1 LQDDISNNLNLLLE
15 KIDLKREE
23 MITTAMKTSFTSEET
38 IKCSQELDQLI
49 IHYQTYKI
57 IENRVGFYQSF
68 LNTISSFVLQPI
80 LSINKIK

>member
-1 LQDDISNNLNLLLE
+1 MIS
-15 KIDLKREE
+15 
-23 MITTAMKTSFTSEET
+23 TAMQTSFTSEET

-57 IENRVGFYQSF
+57 LENRVGFYQSV
-68 LNTISSFVLQPI
+68 LNTISLFVMQPI